1 MAFTIALL
9 VSLIAAANA
18 GYVWVDENEHKNW
31 SPRHCTETYYNYLQ
45 MPNMNFPPIPKPQL
59 PRFPGFP
66 QGFPFAGFPNIQ
78 FPKIPIPSAEE
89 MAKKNPG
96 PNEFYNGVMVSSKS
110 GVTRDKDGN
119 VVKTGG
125 TSFLVNDNGKV
136 IEKKFGNDPPNLNKP
151 IYQHYQLL
159 YNMPHMPEFKPFE
172 MPIMPP
178 ILPMKPMEPFTID
191 PIEIENHVPDKDS
204 HYQGVVVSSYS
215 HSEDINGKKTC
226 GGGSTKVVNV
236 DGEVEKK
243 EVHYGQGDKD

>member
-1 MAFTIALL
+1 MYLPVKSNFIR
-9 VSLIAAANA
+9 VHHS

-31 SPRHCTETYYNYLQ
+31 SPFEHIK

-78 FPKIPIPSAEE
+78 FPKIHIPSAEE

-96 PNEFYNGVMVSSKS
+96 PNEFYNGVVVSSKS

-136 IEKKFGNDPPNLNKP
+136 IQKKFGNDPPNLNKP
-151 IYQHYQLL
+151 I
-159 YNMPHMPEFKPFE
+159 MPHMPEFKPFE

-178 ILPMKPMEPFTID
+178 ILPIKPMEPFTID